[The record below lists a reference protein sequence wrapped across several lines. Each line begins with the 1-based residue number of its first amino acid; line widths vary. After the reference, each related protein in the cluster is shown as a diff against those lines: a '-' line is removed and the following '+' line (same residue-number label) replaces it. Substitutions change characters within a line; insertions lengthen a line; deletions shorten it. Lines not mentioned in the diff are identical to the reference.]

1 LPPFRFPPLCE
12 GNRAWH
18 TRSVLLQEGFSI
30 ARVLVKFDLAIGIRL
45 TYRERIALLPVET
58 SMRGTI
64 HPVAMRHEGPSSLF
78 APSGWV
84 EREAK
89 LLEAGVYP
97 ERGLVLTLEDME
109 RLVAHFR
116 SPVPLFVEHRPSPVQ
131 LGWLV
136 AVWQRGMELFG
147 RLWLLPEADALLQR
161 LRVRGLSLGLSR
173 DLQHIVEVSVT
184 GSPRVPD
191 ARLFC
196 ASMLS
201 PLEVNRMEPMP
212 EASEVLDEVQ
222 QLRARVRQLER
233 ELQGQQVR
241 EQVQRWTLSGKLPPA
256 LASLAEAIL
265 MQGEAPVQFSG
276 ETLPIAELFRRFVD
290 ALPAQ
295 SLLGEIAPMPA
306 YETPHLSHEELQF
319 LQQAFPDLNP
329 SEVLANRDSV
339 EPAFGR

>member
-1 LPPFRFPPLCE
+1 
-12 GNRAWH
+12 
-18 TRSVLLQEGFSI
+18 
-30 ARVLVKFDLAIGIRL
+30 
-45 TYRERIALLPVET
+45 
-58 SMRGTI
+58 MRGTI
-64 HPVAMRHEGPSSLF
+64 QQGEIRGVSSPVSASLLD
-78 APSGWV
+78 WV

-89 LLEAGVYP
+89 LLEVGVYP
-97 ERGLVLTLEDME
+97 ERGLVLTHEDIE
-109 RLVAHFR
+109 RLVAHFHA
-116 SPVPLFVEHRPSPVQ
+116 PVPLLVEHRPSPVQ

-136 AVWQRGMELFG
+136 AVWQRGAELFG
-147 RLWLLPEADALLQR
+147 RLLLFPEADALLQR
-161 LRVRGLSLGLSR
+161 LRVRGLSLGLSHDMQR
-173 DLQHIVEVSVT
+173 IVEVSVT

-191 ARLFC
+191 ARFFC
-196 ASMLS
+196 ASMPS
-201 PLEVNRMEPMP
+201 PLEVNRMEPMETP
-212 EASEVLDEVQ
+212 SLLSEASEELDELQ

-295 SLLGEIAPMPA
+295 SLLNEIAPMPA
-306 YETPHLSHEELQF
+306 YETHGLSHEELQF

-329 SEVLANRDSV
+329 DEILANHL
-339 EPAFGR
+339 GR

>member
-1 LPPFRFPPLCE
+1 
-12 GNRAWH
+12 
-18 TRSVLLQEGFSI
+18 
-30 ARVLVKFDLAIGIRL
+30 
-45 TYRERIALLPVET
+45 
-58 SMRGTI
+58 MRGTI
-64 HPVAMRHEGPSSLF
+64 QQVGLRHALPPVPFS
-78 APSGWV
+78 PSGWV

-97 ERGLVLTLEDME
+97 ERGLVLTHEDME
-109 RLVAHFR
+109 RLVAHFHA
-116 SPVPLFVEHRPSPVQ
+116 PVPLLVEHRPSPMQ

-136 AVWQRGMELFG
+136 AVWQRGAELFG
-147 RLWLLPEADALLQR
+147 RLLLFPEADALLQR
-161 LRVRGLSLGLSR
+161 LRIRGLSLGLSR
-173 DLQHIVEVSVT
+173 DLQRIVEVSVT

-191 ARLFC
+191 ARLFS

-201 PLEVNRMEPMP
+201 PLEVNRMEPMENP
-212 EASEVLDEVQ
+212 TLLPDVGEEPGEVQ

-256 LASLAEAIL
+256 LASLAETIL

-306 YETPHLSHEELQF
+306 YETPGLSHEELQF